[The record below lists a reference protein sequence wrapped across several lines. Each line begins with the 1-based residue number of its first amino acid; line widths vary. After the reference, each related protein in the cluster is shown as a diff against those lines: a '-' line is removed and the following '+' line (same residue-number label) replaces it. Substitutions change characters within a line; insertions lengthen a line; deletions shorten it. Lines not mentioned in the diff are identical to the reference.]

1 MTTTSSSRELSKLA
15 SQASAAMSR
24 VENSVKDE
32 PTPGH
37 EINAYG
43 SYYRVTALAK
53 ALALADEAIQH
64 APSDAAL
71 IYLKAGFLA
80 WAGRFQEAATLY
92 ESIIGGSEIAR
103 HAMTQLAWVYVRLNR
118 IADAQRIVD
127 RHNAVLVANPLPGIP
142 ALSLQRLGLS

>member
-24 VENSVKDE
+24 IEDSVKDE
-32 PTPGH
+32 PTPGY

-43 SYYRVTALAK
+43 TYYRLTALAK

-64 APSDAAL
+64 APSDATL

-92 ESIIGGSEIAR
+92 ESIIRKSEIAR
-103 HAMTQLAWVYVRLNR
+103 PAMTQLAWVYIRLNR
-118 IADAQRIVD
+118 IADAQRIID
-127 RHNAVLVANPLPGIP
+127 SHNAVLVANPQTGVP
-142 ALSLQRLGLS
+142 ALSLQRLGVS